1 MLPNGNPSPNLA
13 KQFQIFFQNLA
24 IRQQNIPFLS
34 SFIFGILANFHTKK
48 PTAKHPHYAT
58 LPTFHMSLTR
68 IE

>member
-24 IRQQNIPFLS
+24 TEYSIS